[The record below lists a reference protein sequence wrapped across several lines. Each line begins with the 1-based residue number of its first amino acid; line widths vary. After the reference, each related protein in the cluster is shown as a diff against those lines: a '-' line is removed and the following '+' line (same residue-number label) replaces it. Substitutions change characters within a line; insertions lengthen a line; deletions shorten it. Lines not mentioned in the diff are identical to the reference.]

1 MATSTSHFELRALAK
16 SNQTLIYSLLFQCAI
31 STLKDFERNEKG
43 FHAELAMTAV
53 LHTHTRKLDYHP
65 HIHIIVPA
73 GGINKNRK
81 EWQKIKVRLQALVM
95 FWLLRC
101 TTLDPLHQ
109 SQNAYF
115 RLGMQQNL
123 TLQGDHQYA

>member
-1 MATSTSHFELRALAK
+1 MATFTLPFELRALAK

-31 STLKDFERNEKG
+31 STLKDFGHNEKG

-73 GGINKNRK
+73 GGINKNR
-81 EWQKIKVRLQALVM
+81 EE
-95 FWLLRC
+95 
-101 TTLDPLHQ
+101 
-109 SQNAYF
+109 
-115 RLGMQQNL
+115 
-123 TLQGDHQYA
+123 